1 MSTLQDLLNTIDAN
15 TFNNVYGVTSR
26 VIAKRVNSN
35 NDTNIIFI
43 DSGDRGSLEISFD
56 DSYNIVKLSKDRFP
70 VKIAE
75 DILIKSIEKAMN
87 HEVSVVTV
95 SEE

>member
-1 MSTLQDLLNTIDAN
+1 MSTLQDLLRIIDNN

-26 VIAKRVNSN
+26 VVAKNVM
-35 NDTNIIFI
+35 FI
-43 DSGDRGSLEISFD
+43 DSGDRGSLEASFD

-87 HEVSVVTV
+87 HEVSVII

>member
-1 MSTLQDLLNTIDAN
+1 MGTLQDLLHIIDNN

-26 VIAKRVNSN
+26 VISKRVNN
-35 NDTNIIFI
+35 LTIIFI

-56 DSYNIVKLSKDRFP
+56 DSYNIVKINKDRFP

-75 DILIKSIEKAMN
+75 DIVIKSIEKAMN
-87 HEVSVVTV
+87 HEISVVTV

>member
-1 MSTLQDLLNTIDAN
+1 MSTLKELLRIVDDN
-15 TFNNVYGVTSR
+15 TFNNVYGVTSG
-26 VIAKRVNSN
+26 VIAKRVNN
-35 NDTNIIFI
+35 NTTNIVFI
-43 DSGDRGSLEISFD
+43 DSGVRGSLEISFD
-56 DSYNIVKLSKDRFP
+56 DDYNVIKISKDRFP

-95 SEE
+95 SEV

>member
-1 MSTLQDLLNTIDAN
+1 MGTLQDLLSVINDN

-26 VIAKRVNSN
+26 VVAKKVNN
-35 NDTNIIFI
+35 LNIIFI

-56 DSYNIVKLSKDRFP
+56 DSYKVIKIHKDRFP

-75 DILIKSIEKAMN
+75 DILIKSIGKVMN

-95 SEE
+95 SGV

>member
-1 MSTLQDLLNTIDAN
+1 MSTIDNLLHIIDDN

-26 VIAKRVNSN
+26 VIAKRVSGI
-35 NDTNIIFI
+35 NIIFI

-56 DSYNIVKLSKDRFP
+56 DSYNVIKISKDRFP
-70 VKIAE
+70 VTIDK
-75 DILIKSIEKAMN
+75 DILVSSIKKAMN

-95 SEE
+95 SEV

>member
-1 MSTLQDLLNTIDAN
+1 MSTIDNLLHIIDDN

-26 VIAKRVNSN
+26 VVAKKVNN
-35 NDTNIIFI
+35 LNIIFI

-56 DSYNIVKLSKDRFP
+56 DKYHVVKLYKDRFP

-75 DILIKSIEKAMN
+75 DILVSSIEKAVS
-87 HEVSVVTV
+87 HEVSVIIC
-95 SEE
+95 EGL

>member
-1 MSTLQDLLNTIDAN
+1 MSTLKGLLRIIDNN

-26 VIAKRVNSN
+26 VVAKNVN
-35 NDTNIIFI
+35 NINILFI
-43 DSGDRGSLEISFD
+43 DSGDRGSLEASFD

-87 HEVSVVTV
+87 HEVSVIV
-95 SEE
+95 SGE